1 MSVTV
6 VKGRAGS
13 GKSRFLL
20 SHIAALLKN
29 PFEKIIVL
37 VPGALTFETEKSIMQ
52 GCGVDGILGLE
63 VLSIQR
69 LCYRILDCV
78 GQTVFMTHAEKAVYC
93 RRALDALE
101 SPFLGTGKLPDFDT
115 SVAELL
121 TRLKS
126 HCQTPQSIRDA
137 AGKVGDAALSR
148 KLLDI
153 ADVYETFN
161 ELCAGRPDS
170 ADMYALAAAEADKAA
185 FLRGAH
191 IVIDGLDSFA
201 PAVLLLLEKVM
212 GLAEDTVAAFRDAG
226 DGNDAEI
233 FASERRDMQRFI
245 NAAQRSGEKVELISE
260 SGLAGRHELRALSF
274 LEANLYSYPYEPYED
289 EPEGIC
295 VMEAQTLEQEV
306 KALAAGILGE
316 IRRGKRFRDISVAG
330 GNLSAYLPAIKSI
343 FALCDIPVFI
353 DERRSL
359 AQNTFFD
366 FLHKAILAA
375 AGDMTAV
382 LGYVYSVFS
391 PIDEEERTALFTYA
405 QRYAY
410 MGWHYMN
417 PFWRGDDAAE
427 IERIRSAVMKPLIC
441 LADAV
446 KQGSALRSIEAV
458 KLFLED
464 CGAADK
470 LNEFCESIDHADTR
484 GECAYFRQ
492 IYEKSMEVLDSIGR
506 VYGEAPLDAQ
516 TLCDMVKTGFEA
528 TKIAVIPPATD
539 EVGVFD
545 ISLSRL
551 PGIDVLFAVG
561 VHDGVWPARDDGTGI
576 LSAAER
582 DTLMQSGLDTGV
594 YDLSAEKLKVYTA
607 LAKPKERLIL
617 SYNTQTGQPSVLI
630 DRMKRLFPKLTIEKA
645 GGSVMSLKGMEADVL
660 GAVSDVLRGKVP
672 DENLLKVCARYLRNS
687 GWDKKAE
694 SVLLRTNAAVPL
706 DQSTAEALYGGIR
719 CSATRIE
726 NFYKCPYRHYLD
738 HGIKA
743 QTPRDYVHDRLDIG
757 TFMHLALDMF
767 VRELIDEQLDIKVL
781 SGDET
786 AARMRGAVNRAV
798 KEHDSAKLLEDERFA
813 MQASILTRELVDTAL
828 RIRAHFVGSN
838 ASLYASEQTFS
849 FDVPT
854 AFGNVVITGKIDRI
868 DTADGYFRVVD
879 YKSSTV
885 KFALNDFAMGL
896 SLQLPVYIEAAR
908 RLLHDN
914 SLQPAG
920 GYYMRIGEQYHESAD
935 ERDKAARM
943 SGISLWDADVLSAFS
958 AVVSGG
964 SFAAVDHALTS
975 TGSVNARGAA
985 RLFTQEELD
994 ALLNMSGGLIKEAA
1008 EHIYSGTTDIC
1019 PANADVCQ
1027 YCDYASVCQISTEYE
1042 GNNLREPKVFDR
1054 ACLEKEESDERQTVE

>member
-6 VKGRAGS
+6 VTGRAGS

-20 SHIAALLKN
+20 SHIAALIKD
-29 PFEKIIVL
+29 PFEKIVVL

-52 GCGVDGILGLE
+52 SCGVDGILGLE

-69 LCYRILDCV
+69 LCYRILDCA
-78 GQTVFMTHAEKAVYC
+78 GQTTFMTHAEKAVYC
-93 RRALDALE
+93 RRALDALD

-115 SVAELL
+115 SVSELL

-126 HCQTPQSIRDA
+126 HCQTPQNIRDA
-137 AGKVGDAALSR
+137 AEKVGDAALSR

-153 ADVYETFN
+153 ADVYEKFS
-161 ELCAGRPDS
+161 EISAGRLDS
-170 ADMYALAAAEADKAA
+170 ADMYALAAAQADKAE
-185 FLRGAH
+185 FLHGAH

-201 PAVLLLLEKVM
+201 PAVMLLLEKVV
-212 GLAEDTVAAFRDAG
+212 GIAADTVAAFRDAG
-226 DGNDAEI
+226 NGHDAEI

-245 NAAQRSGEKVELISE
+245 SAAQRSGQKAQVISE
-260 SGLAGRHELRALSF
+260 SGLAGRHETSALF
-274 LEANLYSYPYEPYED
+274 YLEANLYSYPYQPYID
-289 EPEGIC
+289 EPEGIR
-295 VMEAQTLEQEV
+295 VVEAETLEQEV

-316 IRRGKRFRDISVAG
+316 IKRGKRFRDIAVAG
-330 GNLSAYLPAIKSI
+330 GNLSAYLPTIKSI

-353 DERRSL
+353 DERRTL
-359 AQNTFFD
+359 AENTFFD
-366 FLHKAILAA
+366 FLHKALLAA
-375 AGDMTAV
+375 SGDMTAV
-382 LGYVYSVFS
+382 TGYVYSVFS
-391 PIDEEERTALFTYA
+391 PIDENQRTTLFTYA

-427 IERIRSAVMKPLIC
+427 IERIRSAVMSPLMR
-441 LADAV
+441 LSDTL
-446 KQGSALRSIEAV
+446 KQGQAPQSIEAV
-458 KLFLED
+458 KRFLED
-464 CGAADK
+464 CDTADK
-470 LNEFCESIDHADTR
+470 LNEFCDTIDNAETR

-492 IYEKSMEVLDSIGR
+492 IFEKSMDVLNGIGR
-506 VYGEAPLDAQ
+506 VYGDAPLDAQ

-551 PGIDVLFAVG
+551 PGIDVLFAIG
-561 VHDGVWPARDDGTGI
+561 VHDGVWPARDDGPGI
-576 LSAAER
+576 LSATER
-582 DTLMQSGLDTGV
+582 DALLDSGLDTGV

-607 LAKPKERLIL
+607 VAKPKKRLVL

-630 DRMKRLFPKLTIEKA
+630 DRMKRLFPRLTIQKA

-660 GAVSDVLRGKVP
+660 GGLADVLRGKTP
-672 DENLLKVCARYLRNS
+672 DENLLRVCARYLHKDNWRDN
-687 GWDKKAE
+687 AE
-694 SVLLRTNAAVPL
+694 AVLLRTNAAESL
-706 DQSTAEALYGGIR
+706 NQTTAEALYGGIR

-726 NFYKCPYRHYLD
+726 NFYKCPYRHFLD

-743 QTPRDYVHDRLDIG
+743 QTPRDYVHDRIDIG

-767 VRELIDEQLDIKVL
+767 VRDLIDEQVDIKTL
-781 SGDET
+781 SEEET
-786 AARMRGAVNRAV
+786 AARMRQTVKRAAE
-798 KEHDSAKLLEDERFA
+798 EHDSAKLLEDERFA
-813 MQASILTRELVDTAL
+813 MQASILTRELIDTAL
-828 RIRAHFVGSN
+828 RIRTHFTGSS
-838 ASLYASEQTFS
+838 AAFYASEQTFS

-908 RLLHDN
+908 RLLND
-914 SLQPAG
+914 SGLKPAG

-935 ERDKAARM
+935 AGDKAARM
-943 SGISLWDADVLSAFS
+943 SGISLWDADVLSTFS
-958 AVVSGG
+958 ATLPGG
-964 SFAAVDHALTS
+964 SFAAVDQALTS
-975 TGSVNARGAA
+975 TGSVNARGAG
-985 RLFTQEELD
+985 RLFTQDELD
-994 ALLNMSGGLIKEAA
+994 ALLDMSGGLIQDAA
-1008 EHIYSGTTDIC
+1008 EQIYSGTTEIC

-1027 YCDYASVCQISTEYE
+1027 YCNYASVCQFNAEYD
-1042 GNNLREPKVFDR
+1042 GNKLRESKIFDR
-1054 ACLEKEESDERQTVE
+1054 TCLEKEES

>member
-6 VKGRAGS
+6 VTGRAGS

-20 SHIAALLKN
+20 SHIAVLLKN
-29 PFEKIIVL
+29 PFERIVVL

-52 GCGVDGILGLE
+52 GCGVEGILGLE

-69 LCYRILDCV
+69 LCYRILDCA
-78 GQTVFMTHAEKAVYC
+78 GQTTFMTHAEKAVYC
-93 RRALDALE
+93 RCALDALD

-126 HCQTPQSIRDA
+126 HCQTPQSIREA
-137 AGKVGDAALSR
+137 AAKMGDAALSR
-148 KLLDI
+148 KLCDI

-161 ELCAGRPDS
+161 ELSAGRLDS
-170 ADMYALAAAEADKAA
+170 ADMYALAAAQAEKAA

-191 IVIDGLDSFA
+191 VVIDGLDSFA
-201 PAVLLLLEKVM
+201 PAVLLLLERVM
-212 GLAEDTVAAFRDAG
+212 GLAADTVAAFRDAS
-226 DGNDAEI
+226 DGNDADI
-233 FASERRDMQRFI
+233 FASERRDMQRFVS
-245 NAAQRSGEKVELISE
+245 AAQRSGQKVKLKSE
-260 SGLAGRHELRALSF
+260 SGLAGRHETNALGY
-274 LEANLYSYPYEPYED
+274 LEANLFSYPYQPYPS
-289 EPEGIC
+289 EPEG
-295 VMEAQTLEQEV
+295 VRVVEAQTLEQEV

-316 IRRGKRFRDISVAG
+316 IKRGKRFRDIAVAG

-353 DERRSL
+353 DERRTLS
-359 AQNTFFD
+359 QNTFFD
-366 FLHKAILAA
+366 FLHKALLTAS
-375 AGDMTAV
+375 GDMTAV
-382 LGYVYSVFS
+382 TGCVYSVFS
-391 PIDEEERTALFTYA
+391 PIDEKERTALFTYA

-427 IERIRSAVMKPLIC
+427 IEHIRSTVMRPLIR
-441 LADAV
+441 LTEAV
-446 KQGSALRSIEAV
+446 KQGSAQQSIEAV
-458 KLFLED
+458 KRFLED

-470 LNEFCESIDHADTR
+470 LEKFCDSIDNTDTR

-492 IYEKSMEVLDSIGR
+492 IYEKSLSVLDGIAR
-506 VYGEAPLDAQ
+506 VYGDAPLDAA
-516 TLCDMVKTGFEA
+516 TLCDMVKSGFEA

-539 EVGVFD
+539 EVCVFD

-551 PGIDVLFAVG
+551 PGIDVLFAIG
-561 VHDGVWPARDDGTGI
+561 VHDGVWPARDDGSGI

-582 DTLMQSGLDTGV
+582 DTLLESGLDTGV

-630 DRMKRLFPKLTIEKA
+630 DRMKRLFPQLTVGKA
-645 GGSVMSLKGMEADVL
+645 SDSVMSLKGMEADVL
-660 GAVSDVLRGKVP
+660 GALADVLRGKTP
-672 DENLLKVCARYLRNS
+672 DEGLLGVCARYLRQS
-687 GWDKKAE
+687 GWRE
-694 SVLLRTNAAVPL
+694 SADAVLLRTNAAVPL
-706 DQSTAEALYGGIR
+706 AQEISEALYGGIR

-726 NFYKCPYRHYLD
+726 NYFKCPYKHFLD

-743 QTPRDYVHDRLDIG
+743 QTPRDYVHDRIDIG
-757 TFMHLALDMF
+757 TFMHFALDMF
-767 VRELIDEQLDIKVL
+767 VRGLIDEQVDIKTL
-781 SGDET
+781 SEFET
-786 AARMRGAVNRAV
+786 AARMRETVSEAA

-813 MQASILTRELVDTAL
+813 MQASILTRELIDTAL
-828 RIRAHFVGSN
+828 RIRSHFVGSN
-838 ASLYASEQTFS
+838 AALYASEQTFS

-896 SLQLPVYIEAAR
+896 SLQLPVYLEAAR
-908 RLLHDN
+908 RLLKDN
-914 SLQPAG
+914 ALKPAG
-920 GYYMRIGEQYHESAD
+920 GYYMRIGEQYHKNAD
-935 ERDKAARM
+935 EADKAARM

-958 AVVSGG
+958 AVLPGG
-964 SFAAVDHALTS
+964 SFAAVDQALTS
-975 TGSVNARGAA
+975 SGGVNARGAS
-985 RLFTQEELD
+985 RLFTHDELD
-994 ALLNMSGGLIKEAA
+994 ALLDMSAGLIKDAA
-1008 EHIYSGTTDIC
+1008 EQIYSGDTQIC

-1027 YCDYASVCQISTEYE
+1027 YCGYASVCQINAEYE
-1042 GNNLREPKVFDR
+1042 GNNLREPKAFDR
-1054 ACLEKEESDERQTVE
+1054 VCLEKEESR